1 MIEKQVVAALLA
13 DAAVQAIAGAR
24 IYPMERPQGDQA
36 PAVVYQRI
44 STAPVKNIEGDSG
57 LDSVRL
63 QVSCWAERYA
73 DAKAL
78 AAAVRAALRASGL
91 KSATEMEMDDK
102 DAETHEFRV
111 LTDYR
116 IWQHF

>member
-1 MIEKQVVAALLA
+1 MIEKQLVAILMA

-24 IYPMERPQGDQA
+24 IYPMRRPQDDPA
-36 PAVVYQRI
+36 PCVVYQRI

-63 QVSCWAERYA
+63 QVSCWATAYA

-78 AAAVRAALRASGL
+78 AAAVRSAINASDL
-91 KSATEMEMDDK
+91 KSATEMEMDDQ
-102 DAETHEFRV
+102 DAETREFRV
-111 LTDYR
+111 MTDYR
-116 IWQHF
+116 IWQNL